1 MKEERRSVDTSFWT
15 DPVVENLSKEA
26 TYLFNAMLTF
36 PENNMAGVYEI
47 TEKKISYYTKLT
59 LEEINSA
66 FRELELQGKVF
77 RYNHWI
83 GIKNHIKNQK
93 IANGNMAISIVK
105 DLCKAPKEI
114 KLWLYYKPNT
124 EQLEEWFQTIVFKV
138 NSYYGEQRRRAIIKA
153 VNNKQVASE
162 EEANRIYPEIS
173 ISKDELI
180 RITTEELPF
189 HRNEI
194 SNFYNTLTLTQWLQ
208 GCSPNKNRNK
218 KIEVED
224 RSRRVKGEVEYEDM
238 NGYSDNHDSGGGVND
253 LIQDLIKASSKMKS
267 ITEFRGTVFE
277 LPRIGEVKNQLSR
290 YTEEEVKQA
299 FTNYEK
305 IYLNQDRYRYFSYK
319 DLSNFIIDGLPQ
331 FLDINEPFVKLSKNG
346 GIQEEKQKRDKP
358 DFSKIIDYTKV
369 QPDDF

>member
-138 NSYYGEQRRRAIIKA
+138 NSYYGEQRRRAIVKA

-224 RSRRVKGEVEYEDM
+224 RSRRVKGEVEYM
-238 NGYSDNHDSGGGVND
+238 NGYSDNHGDSDYYNFLKE
-253 LIQDLIKASSKMKS
+253 LIELSKTMGAL
-267 ITEFRGTVFE
+267 TEFRGIPENIPNIGQVFDT
-277 LPRIGEVKNQLSR
+277 LKNYSA
-290 YTEEEVKQA
+290 EEVKQA
-299 FTNYEK
+299 FSNYEE
-305 IYLNQDRYRYFSYK
+305 IYNNQDKYRYLTYGNIG
-319 DLSNFIIDGLPQ
+319 NFIIKGVPEYHDG
-331 FLDINEPFVKLSKNG
+331 NNPFVKYAKKDNVKESNK
-346 GIQEEKQKRDKP
+346 
-358 DFSKIIDYTKV
+358 
-369 QPDDF
+369 DDDWLMKEIRKAE